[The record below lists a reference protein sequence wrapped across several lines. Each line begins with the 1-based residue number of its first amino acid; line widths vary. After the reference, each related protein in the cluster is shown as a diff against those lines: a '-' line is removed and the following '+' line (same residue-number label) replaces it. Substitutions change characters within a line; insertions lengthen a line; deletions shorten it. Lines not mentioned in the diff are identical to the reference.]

1 VAQSHKA
8 LFRHESLTD
17 PYVLERQTSSMP
29 DAAPRYHPKLLELIA
44 ALDDSAQPI
53 AETWRRA
60 GKAAEE
66 LGLSRPS
73 YVHVRRIVV
82 AERAAKRRRKTL
94 REPLVDVAV
103 TTFAGGSPDIRRL
116 LDNPSR

>member
-1 VAQSHKA
+1 MTKLCVV
-8 LFRHESLTD
+8 D
-17 PYVLERQTSSMP
+17 RQTSRVP

-44 ALDDSAQPI
+44 ALDDDAQPI
-53 AETWRRA
+53 AETCRRA
-60 GKAAEE
+60 GNVAEE

-82 AERAAKRRRKTL
+82 AERAAKRRRRAL

-103 TTFAGGSPDIRRL
+103 ATFAGGSPDIRRL
-116 LDNPSR
+116 LDSPSR